1 MAVVTAAR
9 IRLSALQLLSLIAA
23 GGLLLA
29 SVNGCTAAMA
39 SDDNQPQAPEESDPP
54 LSGTPAPPE
63 KPDGVLRVGVTADAQ
78 TVAEGEA
85 ATFTVTA
92 SGAPSRDP
100 VLVNYTVSGTAS
112 ADSDYLLPSS
122 TTTLS
127 RGASQAKITIPTLT
141 DNETEPQETI
151 SVALERAFTAIGTVD
166 VDTTP
171 ATVTIVEPDTAI
183 VSVASAPAS
192 AQEGEPAGFIVTV
205 AGAVRSNVSVSWK
218 TTDGTA
224 VAGADYTAV
233 NGGTVALGSG
243 STSRQTIRV
252 ATLQDQLDEDD
263 ETFGVTL
270 TGVSP
275 SAGVSLG
282 RATATGTIADDDRL
296 PELTIEDG
304 DALEDAGS
312 VLFRVLLAPT
322 SGRLVTV
329 SYRTDDD
336 TATAGPGLDYTRT
349 AGELTFRPGGPLE
362 LTILVP
368 IADDSDDEPD
378 EESFTVRL
386 HTPVNAALGTAE
398 ATGTINDNDD
408 SGQQVIEGLP
418 RLDIGDGRAHEGD
431 GIMLFTVTLNRP
443 SAQMAS
449 VFYETNDG
457 TAATYPGSDYT
468 KTEGELTFSPGGT
481 QQQTLAVPIMQD
493 DLDEGAQE
501 TFTVTLYDP
510 LNAVLGDAT
519 AAGVIVDDDD
529 APADDHGNTRDSAS
543 DITPGTPISGR
554 LETAADVDYFKV
566 TAASTRLML
575 AATDAGR
582 VGETGYDAGTDV
594 RIETSLVTS
603 TNTDAF
609 DAEEVSAGVAYVRV
623 SGTSA
628 TRYDLAVW
636 LLERNESDTS
646 FDIEL
651 RYVGTQ
657 PTEAQK
663 SIFRAAADVWES
675 VVTGDLARRVVI
687 DSTWECESSDPSAFG
702 DYIDDLRIDIR
713 LRRIDGPGG
722 TLGRA
727 GPCGLRP
734 GSLPMIG
741 EVAIDTADL
750 DRIGTEGLRRIAVH
764 EMAHVLGFG
773 FLFQWYDLLRN
784 SAVDYIE
791 NNPGQSTLPDT
802 YFAGQAARSA
812 FNEVGGDS
820 YTGGQKVPVENDT
833 ARYGSGGWDGHWREA
848 VFDTELM
855 TPSISMN
862 PATSQPLSKVTI
874 ASLADLGYSVDLTK
888 ADSYSLPSTSRSLL
902 KVQSA
907 QDEVPLGDDI
917 RRGPVIVAEMPE

>member
-1 MAVVTAAR
+1 MRVAVAADARAVV
-9 IRLSALQLLSLIAA
+9 
-23 GGLLLA
+23 
-29 SVNGCTAAMA
+29 
-39 SDDNQPQAPEESDPP
+39 
-54 LSGTPAPPE
+54 
-63 KPDGVLRVGVTADAQ
+63 
-78 TVAEGEA
+78 EGEV

-92 SGAPSRDP
+92 TGAPSRDP
-100 VLVNYTVSGTAS
+100 VLVHYTVSGTAR
-112 ADSDYLLPSS
+112 ADSDYTLPSS
-122 TTTLS
+122 TTTL
-127 RGASQAKITIPTLT
+127 GAGSAQAKITISTLT
-141 DNETEPQETI
+141 DNESEPEETI
-151 SVALERAFTAIGTVD
+151 TVALERAFTATTTVE

-171 ATVTIVEPDTAI
+171 ATVTIAEPDTAI
-183 VSVASAPAS
+183 VSVAPAS

-218 TTDGTA
+218 TADGTA

-252 ATLQDQLDEDD
+252 ATLQDRLDEDD
-263 ETFGVTL
+263 ETFEVTL
-270 TGVSP
+270 TGVIP

-282 RATATGTIADDDRL
+282 RATATGTIADDDQ
-296 PELTIEDG
+296 PPVLTIEDG
-304 DALEDAGS
+304 NALEDAGGMS
-312 VLFRVLLAPT
+312 FRVLLAPA

-362 LTILVP
+362 LAILVP

-386 HTPVNAALGTAE
+386 HSPVHAALGTAE
-398 ATGTINDNDD
+398 ATGTITDNDD
-408 SGQQVIEGLP
+408 SGQQVIESLP

-431 GIMLFTVTLNRP
+431 GIMLFTVTLNRS

-457 TAATYPGSDYT
+457 TAETYPGSDYT

-481 QQQTLAVPIMQD
+481 LQQTIAVPILQD

-501 TFTVTLYDP
+501 TFTVTLLYP

-529 APADDHGNTRDSAS
+529 APADDHGDTRATAS
-543 DITPGTPISGR
+543 TLVPGTPISGR
-554 LETAADVDYFKV
+554 LEAATDVDYFMV
-566 TAASTRLML
+566 SVPGERTLI
-575 AATDAGR
+575 AATDSGR
-582 VGETGYDAGTDV
+582 VGETGFDADTVV
-594 RIETSLVTS
+594 RIETSVHTS
-603 TNTDAF
+603 SNSDTF
-609 DAEEVSAGVAYVRV
+609 DALRVSAGDAYVRV

-651 RYVGTQ
+651 RYVGTP

-713 LRRIDGPGG
+713 LRRIDGPSGASA
-722 TLGRA
+722 RA
-727 GPCGLRP
+727 GFCVRRP
-734 GSLPMIG
+734 GALPLIG

-750 DRIGTEGLRRIAVH
+750 DRIGTEGLRRVAVH
-764 EMAHVLGFG
+764 EMAHVLGYG
-773 FLFQWYDLLRN
+773 TLFQWDNLLRN
-784 SAVDYIE
+784 SAVEYVE

-802 YFAGQAARSA
+802 YFGGQAARSA

-833 ARYGSGGWDGHWREA
+833 ARYGSGGLDGHWREA
-848 VFDTELM
+848 VFDTELL
-855 TPSISMN
+855 TPSISVN
-862 PATSQPLSKVTI
+862 PLTSQPLSKVTV

>member
-1 MAVVTAAR
+1 MRVAVAADARAVV
-9 IRLSALQLLSLIAA
+9 
-23 GGLLLA
+23 
-29 SVNGCTAAMA
+29 
-39 SDDNQPQAPEESDPP
+39 
-54 LSGTPAPPE
+54 
-63 KPDGVLRVGVTADAQ
+63 
-78 TVAEGEA
+78 EGEA
-85 ATFTVTA
+85 ATFAVTA

-100 VLVNYTVSGTAS
+100 VLVHYTVSGTAR
-112 ADSDYLLPSS
+112 ADSDYTLPSG
-122 TTTLS
+122 TITLGVGS
-127 RGASQAKITIPTLT
+127 APAKITIATLT
-141 DNETEPQETI
+141 DNESEPEETI
-151 SVALERAFTAIGTVD
+151 AVALERASTATTTVE
-166 VDTTP
+166 VDPTP

-183 VSVASAPAS
+183 VSVAPAPAS

>member
-1 MAVVTAAR
+1 MGNAAAVAP
-9 IRLSALQLLSLIAA
+9 
-23 GGLLLA
+23 
-29 SVNGCTAAMA
+29 
-39 SDDNQPQAPEESDPP
+39 DDGQPATPEES
-54 LSGTPAPPE
+54 GAPPQT
-63 KPDGVLRVGVTADAQ
+63 PDPREPPGPPAGGALRVAVAADARA
-78 TVAEGEA
+78 VVEGEV

-92 SGAPSRDP
+92 TGAPSRDP
-100 VLVNYTVSGTAS
+100 VLVHYTVSGTAR
-112 ADSDYLLPSS
+112 ADSDYTLPSGAI
-122 TTTLS
+122 TLGV
-127 RGASQAKITIPTLT
+127 GAAQAKITIATLT
-141 DNETEPQETI
+141 DNESEPEETI
-151 SVALERAFTAIGTVD
+151 AVALERASTATTTVE
-166 VDTTP
+166 VDPTP
-171 ATVTIVEPDTAI
+171 ATVTIAEPDTAI
-183 VSVASAPAS
+183 VSVAPAS
-192 AQEGEPAGFIVTV
+192 AQEGEQAAFAVTV
-205 AGAVRSNVSVSWK
+205 SRAAPSGLTVRWK
-218 TTDGTA
+218 TVDGTA
-224 VAGADYTAV
+224 ADGTDYTAV
-233 NGGTVALGSG
+233 TGGTVVLGSG
-243 STSRQTIRV
+243 STRQTIRV
-252 ATLQDQLDEDD
+252 ATLQDRLDEDD
-263 ETFGVTL
+263 ETFEVTL
-270 TGVSP
+270 TGVIP

-282 RATATGTIADDDRL
+282 RATATGTIADDDQ
-296 PELTIEDG
+296 PPVLTIEDG

-408 SGQQVIEGLP
+408 SGPPVIGGPP
-418 RLDIGDGRAHEGD
+418 RLDIADGRAHEGD
-431 GIMLFTVTLNRP
+431 GLMLFTVTLNRP

-457 TAATYPGSDYT
+457 TAETYPGSDYT

-603 TNTDAF
+603 TNTDDF

-713 LRRIDGPGG
+713 LKRIDGPGRTRG
-722 TLGRA
+722 IA
-727 GPCGLRP
+727 GFCVRRP
-734 GSLPMIG
+734 GALPIIG

-764 EMAHVLGFG
+764 EMAHVLGYG
-773 FLFQWYDLLRN
+773 ASVQWDDLLRN
-784 SAVDYIE
+784 SAVEYVE
-791 NNPGQSTLPDT
+791 NNPGQRTLPDT
-802 YFAGQAARSA
+802 YFTGQAARSA
-812 FNEVGGDS
+812 FNEIGGDS

-833 ARYGSGGWDGHWREA
+833 ARYGSGSWDGHWREA
-848 VFDTELM
+848 VFDTELL
-855 TPSISMN
+855 TPSISVN
-862 PATSQPLSKVTI
+862 PLTSQPLSKVTV